1 MTREG
6 TLTGRLFLSLDLYPT
21 FLNTGTTD
29 KTFQQSGKQDFF
41 RHIVKSLAS
50 IYESSGSQF
59 FKTTT
64 GIQAEPD
71 AFGESR
77 LALTFSTIL
86 QNYCE
91 VSDQFFKGKQ
101 VKKYLSHQDQSS
113 EKSFQQ
119 TILLYQMQ
127 RQHLRAVKERRYS
140 RFTFLRTLAI
150 HQKFQAPSF
159 SKMMDS
165 CFISI
170 CRRYSFSYSF
180 D

>member
-64 GIQAEPD
+64 GIQVEPD

-91 VSDQFFKGKQ
+91 VSD
-101 VKKYLSHQDQSS
+101 
-113 EKSFQQ
+113 
-119 TILLYQMQ
+119 
-127 RQHLRAVKERRYS
+127 
-140 RFTFLRTLAI
+140 
-150 HQKFQAPSF
+150 
-159 SKMMDS
+159 
-165 CFISI
+165 
-170 CRRYSFSYSF
+170 
-180 D
+180 